1 MNTPSRLASQAPKAP
16 SSHDTLSL
24 ENAILKKMVR
34 NQRRLI
40 TSHRQQTLA
49 FQSALRARDSR
60 IAHLQEHRSTAQL
73 ARATA
78 SSSCPFQAA
87 LLRARDGQT
96 ARLEKK
102 LRLSVRRAR
111 REENARLMS
120 IIAEWQEDAAR
131 VAEPMD
137 LCAEDDEGQY
147 EPMDLCTEEDEPM
160 HLCVS
165 PWRDRFSHD

>member
-1 MNTPSRLASQAPKAP
+1 
-16 SSHDTLSL
+16 
-24 ENAILKKMVR
+24 
-34 NQRRLI
+34 
-40 TSHRQQTLA
+40 
-49 FQSALRARDSR
+49 
-60 IAHLQEHRSTAQL
+60 
-73 ARATA
+73 
-78 SSSCPFQAA
+78 
-87 LLRARDGQT
+87 
-96 ARLEKK
+96 
-102 LRLSVRRAR
+102 VRRAR